1 MEGYSVIKDELGAE
15 LLRMDSYQAIND
27 ILTGV
32 TLHNKQCIDIVKMLY
47 GKRSIVI
54 YDTGTG
60 KTLLASAVMKMLL
73 HKYPGQLCLMI
84 VKKDQLIQTPEKI
97 ENLSGLTTICT
108 TADSGFLNKHFFNQD
123 FTNCD
128 VLMITEECLL
138 NMKVMDKL
146 YELRER
152 LLCIIIDE
160 AHELNN
166 YTNAQSANMLKALI
180 SRVEYVF
187 ALTAT
192 PIVSD
197 QIQLA
202 KLANMLLP
210 KEFPSAS
217 NFARRLTSGRASI
230 ENYPFLFINRKASE
244 LGRTSEPRG
253 HVVLVEP
260 QANQKGCNLGG
271 VKLFQVCKGYGA
283 ENQINALLEV
293 ISGCDGKGLIYVSQ
307 KTIVDWV
314 IMKLNSYNIP
324 AAVLNGDF
332 FGDVRK
338 QIIRDFADG
347 KYKVIVT
354 SLTTA
359 LDLDCDFVIFYELT
373 VEIEQMIGRAHR
385 GLGNK
390 DLDVYFIITE
400 DTNEVT
406 YFLNNVVARS
416 DIIQKILNK
425 KNKAV
430 SDAAERLLTD
440 AEC

>member
-324 AAVLNGDF
+324 AAVINGDVV
-332 FGDVRK
+332 GEVRK

>member
-1 MEGYSVIKDELGAE
+1 MIKDELGAE

-324 AAVLNGDF
+324 AAVINGDVV
-332 FGDVRK
+332 GEVRK